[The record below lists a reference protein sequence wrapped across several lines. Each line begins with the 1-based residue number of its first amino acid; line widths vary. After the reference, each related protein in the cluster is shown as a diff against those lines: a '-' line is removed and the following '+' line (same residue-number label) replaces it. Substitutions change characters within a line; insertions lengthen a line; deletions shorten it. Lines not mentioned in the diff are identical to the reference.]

1 MHARMDPC
9 KFGSE
14 CFRSSCPYQ
23 HPSACTRCGF
33 GHRTDTHKA
42 GLVLLSPPQLVLAI
56 SQTFQVER
64 ARYYEANGEQ
74 WKRADAIVGVELRSA
89 SSVSNFLQ
97 SALQSCPP
105 HVLEASLATHPSSG
119 LCLGADFQRAYLRSH
134 GQALQGCSG
143 RGLYLL
149 SSILGASQARRGL
162 PSTEVQCCACVGR
175 LAPGDGGEESA
186 SWLASFSATRL
197 PDGPLG
203 DAQLPPPARAAIL
216 ASLERELFA
225 SCGISLDLGALA
237 QLPLPPGLQ
246 PFFHCSRGPNGEEP
260 ITFFTAVLPQTYSL
274 VSDVVR
280 EGRLER
286 MAARVRLDPTVL
298 AKAEGLPCMVL
309 YNTATDPPPPPAP
322 AAGGASATASTGNSP
337 GAPGSGGNTV
347 PPPSGPFPSPAGSS
361 QGGSGS
367 GSGSSGDGSGGGSG
381 GGDGGS
387 STGPGGNSSPPS
399 PELSLPGGGGGRPG
413 GGLVSVPGASP
424 GQDFPM
430 APPPF
435 GYPMMGMGMDSQYMH
450 MQQQQQAQQF
460 IFQQLQF
467 QQYVQAQAAQQQQ
480 LQQQQ
485 QQQQQAAARGIF
497 GGYGSGGGGGGR
509 GGGASMGPSSNAK
522 PRVFPPA
529 GGHKTSQ
536 EMAPFSSASPSPAG
550 FADHLVPNPTLVR

>member
-309 YNTATDPPPPPAP
+309 YNTATDPPPPPHPLLGGRAPQPPLATAP
-322 AAGGASATASTGNSP
+322 ARRAAGAIQC
-337 GAPGSGGNTV
+337 
-347 PPPSGPFPSPAGSS
+347 PPPPGPSPPPLAPRKAAAAAAGMAA
-361 QGGSGS
+361 GVAVAVVMVAAPLAREA
-367 GSGSSGDGSGGGSG
+367 
-381 GGDGGS
+381 
-387 STGPGGNSSPPS
+387 TPPPHPRSSP
-399 PELSLPGGGGGRPG
+399 SLGVGGGGQ
-413 GGLVSVPGASP
+413 GA
-424 GQDFPM
+424 
-430 APPPF
+430 A
-435 GYPMMGMGMDSQYMH
+435 
-450 MQQQQQAQQF
+450 
-460 IFQQLQF
+460 
-467 QQYVQAQAAQQQQ
+467 
-480 LQQQQ
+480 
-485 QQQQQAAARGIF
+485 
-497 GGYGSGGGGGGR
+497 
-509 GGGASMGPSSNAK
+509 
-522 PRVFPPA
+522 
-529 GGHKTSQ
+529 
-536 EMAPFSSASPSPAG
+536 
-550 FADHLVPNPTLVR
+550 